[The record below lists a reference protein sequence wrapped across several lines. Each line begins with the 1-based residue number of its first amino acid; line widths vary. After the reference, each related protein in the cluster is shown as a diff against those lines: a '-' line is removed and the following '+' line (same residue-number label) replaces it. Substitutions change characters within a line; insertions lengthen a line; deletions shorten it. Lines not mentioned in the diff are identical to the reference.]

1 MEVIPVPHR
10 QRAKIFRNHHPIVM
24 ILSVSVCYTG
34 AIEKGN
40 IPENYGAKE
49 RLIMKRTHVNK
60 ELLLNYTENFCEMD
74 AAALRKYFTT
84 EQNRWGIYD
93 EKRHAII
100 SVAWTRTGLLN
111 LLTDA
116 KAIVKGTERCMK
128 KNLQDYCRTEKIST
142 VISGAKA
149 KGIRFLYTATGT
161 DIKQKGETL
170 ALRCGGKFYVVQFVT
185 RAEGEAENRR
195 MYDAVLQS
203 IELPA

>member
-1 MEVIPVPHR
+1 MV
-10 QRAKIFRNHHPIVM
+10 
-24 ILSVSVCYTG
+24 LSGSVCYTDS
-34 AIEKGN
+34 IEKGN
-40 IPENYGAKE
+40 IPEKHIAKE
-49 RLIMKRTHVNK
+49 RQSMKRTHVNK
-60 ELLLNYTENFCEMD
+60 ELLLNYTENFREMD
-74 AAALRKYFTT
+74 DAELRKYFTT

-116 KAIVKGTERCMK
+116 KAIVNGMERCMK
-128 KNLQDYCRTEKIST
+128 RNLKDYCRTERLST

-149 KGIRFLYTATGT
+149 KGIRFLYTAN
-161 DIKQKGETL
+161 DADVKQKGDIL
-170 ALRCGGKFYVVQFVT
+170 ALRCGGKFYVVEFVT